1 MVTMEESNK
10 DHERNTLL
18 GNSEFH
24 KEKALLS
31 QRLNFI
37 EASLEES
44 VLKEKDLLNELKVQ
58 K

>member
-1 MVTMEESNK
+1 MTMEESNK
-10 DHERNTLL
+10 DLERNTLL

-31 QRLNFI
+31 QRLSFI
-37 EASLEES
+37 ETSLDES
-44 VLKEKDLLNELKVQ
+44 VLKEKDLQNELKVQ